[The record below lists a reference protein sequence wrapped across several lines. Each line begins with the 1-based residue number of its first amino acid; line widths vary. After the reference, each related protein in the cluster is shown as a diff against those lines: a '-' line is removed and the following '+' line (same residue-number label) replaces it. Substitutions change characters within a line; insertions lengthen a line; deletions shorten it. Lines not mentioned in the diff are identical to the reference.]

1 MRQHIEAVRKFM
13 ELAGQGLPEKPQPP
27 DEDTRLL
34 RAKLIFEEAMETIE
48 RGLGVSV
55 RVQGHL
61 TAPGINVEFLLTQG
75 REPNMEELIDGVN
88 DILVVSTGTALA
100 AGIDP
105 EKHQEAV
112 DEANLRKFSEG
123 GYRSDGTDGNPEGK
137 WIKPP
142 GWTPPNHQELLEKAA
157 E

>member
-1 MRQHIEAVRKFM
+1 MLWYKLTISCQ
-13 ELAGQGLPEKPQPP
+13 PQVP

-55 RVQGHL
+55 RVQKHRAAVGN
-61 TAPGINVEFLLTQG
+61 NVEFFLTEGQK
-75 REPNMEELIDGVN
+75 PNLEELIDGVN
-88 DILVVSTGTALA
+88 DIFVVSTGTALA

-105 EKHQEAV
+105 EKHQEEV
-112 DEANLRKFSEG
+112 DNANLRKFSED
-123 GYRSDGTDGNPEGK
+123 GYQSDGSDGNPEGK

-142 GWTPPNHQELLEKAA
+142 DWQPPNHQKLFEQASERQS